1 MPIYEYKCLD
11 CQTHLE
17 KMLKVSDP
25 PLTVCENCGGRLEK
39 QWSLSGFQF
48 KGEGWYV
55 TDYAGKKSEKGEK
68 GEKGEKPENGGKSDS
83 SEKTEKTS
91 AAESTAAP
99 VAASNTKSDSAAN
112 ATKETSSKNDSK
124 KD

>member
-11 CQTHLE
+11 CGAHVE
-17 KMLKVSDP
+17 KMQKISDEPLK
-25 PLTVCENCGGRLEK
+25 TCEVCGGKLEK

-55 TDYAGKKSEKGEK
+55 TDYSGKKSETGEK
-68 GEKGEKPENGGKSDS
+68 AEN
-83 SEKTEKTS
+83 SEKTEKAEKNEKSERAEKTEKS
-91 AAESTAAP
+91 SPAESTAKTES
-99 VAASNTKSDSAAN
+99 ASNTKSDNAAGSV
-112 ATKETSSKNDSK
+112 KETASK